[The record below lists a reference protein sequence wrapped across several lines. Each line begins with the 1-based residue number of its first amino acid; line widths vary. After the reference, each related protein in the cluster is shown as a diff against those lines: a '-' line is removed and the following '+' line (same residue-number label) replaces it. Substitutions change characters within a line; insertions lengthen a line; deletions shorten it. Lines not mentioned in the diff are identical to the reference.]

1 MRSTYASARLLTALF
16 DTAVLAPIHRIA
28 HWAYSQPTRLIPQRK
43 GAVDPADF
51 IDSYNVR
58 QGDPLS
64 SLLFCLYIKPAID
77 ALTADPVFG
86 DRITV
91 YAYVDDVHIVGSVD
105 DVLAARTALVGHLQ
119 QIELYVNPAKCS
131 LLYFHDDTHQLTRA
145 QLQAVRD
152 VGLQWDADP
161 L

>member
-1 MRSTYASARLLTALF
+1 MCLPAWLVCPLSRACSQLALR
-16 DTAVLAPIHRIA
+16 A
-28 HWAYSQPTRLIPQRK
+28 
-43 GAVDPADF
+43 
-51 IDSYNVR
+51 R

-64 SLLFCLYIKPAID
+64 SLLFCLYIKSAID
-77 ALTADPVFG
+77 ALTADPLFG

-91 YAYVDDVHIVGSVD
+91 YAYIDDVHIVGSVE

-131 LLYFHDDTHQLTRA
+131 LLYFHDDTHPLTRA

-152 VGLQWDADP
+152 VGLQRRTLTALATLKCWVPSSASTRRR
-161 L
+161 